1 MTEWEVRLL
10 NVRLLNGRLKC
21 QAECGA
27 ELKNMML
34 NVRVKCEVEYS
45 MKLKM

>member
-1 MTEWEVRLL
+1 MAECVTEWE
-10 NVRLLNGRLKC
+10 VRLLNGRLKC
-21 QAECGA
+21 LAKCGA

-45 MKLKM
+45 MKMLQM

>member
-1 MTEWEVRLL
+1 M
-10 NVRLLNGRLKC
+10 RLLNGRLKC
-21 QAECGA
+21 QAECGV

-45 MKLKM
+45 MMLKM

>member
-27 ELKNMML
+27 ELKNMIL
-34 NVRVKCEVEYS
+34 NVRVKCEVEHG
-45 MKLKM
+45 MMLKM